1 MNKLHLI
8 RMVTIAIMAVL
19 LAPSITSAQA
29 QFGIRGGLN
38 ATTVSFDNLA
48 NKSER
53 YGFHIG
59 AFLDLPVIG
68 NFISLV
74 PEVSYSVKGTA
85 FEPLN
90 KRQTLNMNYV
100 DFLLPVAFKLGAFEI
115 QVGPFASYLISTP
128 DYTIFDDT
136 RVIIDAFD
144 KTDAGLTAGLSYNF
158 KPLFIA
164 VRYNQGLVDITKDN
178 VRVFL
183 GSGKTAVGQVSLGV
197 KF

>member
-1 MNKLHLI
+1 MNKSYLF
-8 RMVTIAIMAVL
+8 RMLTAAIVAIL
-19 LAPSITSAQA
+19 LVPSITNAQA
-29 QFGIRGGLN
+29 KFGIRGGLN
-38 ATTVSFDNLA
+38 ASTVSFDNLA

-53 YGFHIG
+53 YGFHLGVFI
-59 AFLDLPVIG
+59 DVPVIN

-90 KRQTLNMNYV
+90 KRQTLNMDYV
-100 DFLLPVAFKLGAFEI
+100 DFLLPVAFKLGAFDL
-115 QVGPFASYLISTP
+115 QVGPFISYLVTTP
-128 DYTIFDDT
+128 DYTVSDDT

-158 KPLFIA
+158 RPFFMA
-164 VRYNQGLVDITKDN
+164 VRYNQGLMDITKDN
-178 VRVFL
+178 SRVFL
-183 GSGKTAVGQVSLGV
+183 GKGKSAVGQVSLGV